1 MRRRSGNGSEDFRLE
16 ITSLIDIMFL
26 LIMFLVLT
34 NTFTVSQGQFKVNL
48 PTAVTSSQTPQNQK
62 VLTIVVT
69 ESNDVFVNDTNIGV
83 SGLVSFLSNYVQQ
96 YGNPSSVEIQADKK
110 ASYGVVVQVMDALRM
125 QKLYNVD
132 LIVQKTQ

>member
-1 MRRRSGNGSEDFRLE
+1 MRRRSGNGSEDFRVE

-62 VLTIVVT
+62 ILTVVVT
-69 ESNDVFVNDTNIGV
+69 ESDSVFVNDTNVGI
-83 SGLVSFLSNYVQQ
+83 SGLVSFLSTYVNQ
-96 YGNPSSVEIQADKK
+96 YGAPSAVQIQADKK
-110 ASYGVVVQVMDALRM
+110 ASYGTIVQVMDALRM

-132 LIVQKTQ
+132 LIVQKAQ